1 MVQAEPNALTEFS
14 SPSSLPVLMNFNTH
28 RCLAAVFAG
37 ALSAA
42 WAVRA
47 EDAKVTHHYTDND
60 GVKIHYVTAGDSG
73 PLVVMIH
80 GFPDYWY
87 SWNEQLKALKSTH
100 RVAAVDQRGYNRSD
114 KPKGLDNYAIPK
126 LVSDVAAVIRDM
138 GEKKAVIVGH
148 DWGGMVAWSFAMS
161 KPEMTE
167 RLAVLNLPHPKGLNR
182 ELANNP
188 DQQRNSQY
196 ARAFQLPGA
205 HKLLTAERLAGWV
218 KGEAKRAKYIEA
230 MKRSDFEA
238 MLNYYKRNYP
248 RPPYEEDTS
257 EPVRLKMPVL
267 LIHGLDDKA
276 LLHGAL
282 NRTWEWLDGDLTLVT
297 IPGAGHF
304 VHHDKPALVSRT
316 LKMWLLRDR

>member
-1 MVQAEPNALTEFS
+1 MSLT
-14 SPSSLPVLMNFNTH
+14 TIH
-28 RCLAAVFAG
+28 RQGAAVAACWLAACIAQ
-37 ALSAA
+37 
-42 WAVRA
+42 A
-47 EDAKVTHHYTDND
+47 EDAKGTHHYADND
-60 GVKIHYVTAGDSG
+60 GVKIHYATAGDSG

-80 GFPDYWY
+80 GFPDFWY
-87 SWNEQLKALKSTH
+87 SWNEQIKALQSTH
-100 RVAAVDQRGYNRSD
+100 RVAAMDLRGYNRSD

-148 DWGGMVAWSFAMS
+148 DWGGMVAWQFAMT
-161 KPEMTE
+161 KPEMTD

-257 EPVRLKMPVL
+257 EPVRLKIPVL

-316 LKMWLLRDR
+316 LKMWLMRDR

>member
-1 MVQAEPNALTEFS
+1 MLFGETIRTSVAIAV
-14 SPSSLPVLMNFNTH
+14 SLGS
-28 RCLAAVFAG
+28 AAVT
-37 ALSAA
+37 
-42 WAVRA
+42 VRA
-47 EDAKVTHHYTDND
+47 SDAKVTHHYADND
-60 GVKIHYVTAGDSG
+60 GVKIHYATAGDSG

-80 GFPDYWY
+80 GFPDFWY
-87 SWNEQLKALKSTH
+87 SWNEQIKALQSTH
-100 RVAAVDQRGYNRSD
+100 RVAAMDLRGYNRSD

-148 DWGGMVAWSFAMS
+148 DWGGMVAWQFAMT
-161 KPEMTE
+161 KPEMTD

-196 ARAFQLPGA
+196 ARTFQLPGA

-257 EPVRLKMPVL
+257 EPVRLKIPAL

-316 LKMWLLRDR
+316 LKMWLMRDR

>member
-1 MVQAEPNALTEFS
+1 MSLTTIHRRVAAFAALSFAA
-14 SPSSLPVLMNFNTH
+14 
-28 RCLAAVFAG
+28 LAAQAG
-37 ALSAA
+37 D
-42 WAVRA
+42 A
-47 EDAKVTHHYTDND
+47 EVTHHYADND
-60 GVKIHYVTAGDSG
+60 GVKIHYVMAGDSG

-80 GFPDYWY
+80 GFPDFWY
-87 SWNEQLKALKSTH
+87 SWNEQIKALQSTH
-100 RVAAVDQRGYNRSD
+100 RVAAIDQRGYNRSD
-114 KPKGLDNYAIPK
+114 KPMGLDNYAISK

-161 KPEMTE
+161 KPEMTD

-257 EPVRLKMPVL
+257 DPVRLKMPVL

-282 NRTWEWLDGDLTLVT
+282 NRTWEWLDGDLTMVT

-304 VHHDKPALVSRT
+304 VHHDKPSLVSRT

>member
-1 MVQAEPNALTEFS
+1 MYSVFHRQLAVVVALGLS
-14 SPSSLPVLMNFNTH
+14 VAGVA
-28 RCLAAVFAG
+28 RAA
-37 ALSAA
+37 
-42 WAVRA
+42 
-47 EDAKVTHHYTDND
+47 DAKVSHHYADND
-60 GVKIHYVTAGDSG
+60 GVKIHYAKAGETG

-80 GFPDYWY
+80 GFPDFWY
-87 SWNEQLKALKSTH
+87 SWNEQIKALQSMH
-100 RVAAVDQRGYNRSD
+100 RVVAMDLRGYNRSD
-114 KPKGLDNYAIPK
+114 KPKGLDQYAMPRLI
-126 LVSDVAAVIRDM
+126 SDVAAVIRDA

-148 DWGGMVAWSFAMS
+148 DWGGMVAWQFAMA
-161 KPEMTE
+161 KPEMTD
-167 RLAVLNLPHPKGLNR
+167 RLVVLNLPHPKGLSR

-196 ARAFQLPGA
+196 ARNFQKPGA
-205 HKLLTAERLAGWV
+205 HEKLSAERLTRWV
-218 KGEAKRAKYIEA
+218 KGEAKRAKYIAA

-248 RPPYEEDTS
+248 RPPYREDTS

-267 LIHGLDDKA
+267 LIHGLDDRA

-297 IPGAGHF
+297 VPGAGHF
-304 VHHDKPALVSRT
+304 VHHDKPEFINRT

>member
-1 MVQAEPNALTEFS
+1 
-14 SPSSLPVLMNFNTH
+14 MNSITH
-28 RCLAAVFAG
+28 HCLAAFFAVT
-37 ALSAA
+37 LSTAPT
-42 WAVRA
+42 VRA
-47 EDAKVTHHYTDND
+47 EDSKVSHHYANND
-60 GVKIHYVTAGDSG
+60 GVKIHYVTAGEAG

-80 GFPDYWY
+80 GFPDFWY
-87 SWNEQLKALKSTH
+87 SWNDQIKALQSTH
-100 RVAAVDQRGYNRSD
+100 RVAAIDQRGYNRSD
-114 KPKGLDNYAIPK
+114 KPKGLENYAIPK
-126 LVSDVAAVIRDM
+126 LVSDVAAVIRDV
-138 GEKKAVIVGH
+138 GETKAVIVGH
-148 DWGGMVAWSFAMS
+148 DWGGMVAWTFAMT
-161 KPEMTE
+161 KPEMTD

-188 DQQRNSQY
+188 AQQRNSQY

-205 HKLLTAERLAGWV
+205 HKLLNAERLAGWV
-218 KGEAKRAKYIEA
+218 KGEAKRAKYIKA

-248 RPPYEEDTS
+248 KPPYEEDAS

-267 LIHGLDDKA
+267 LIHGLDDQA

-282 NRTWEWLDGDLTLVT
+282 NRTWEWLDADLTLMT

-304 VHHDKPALVSRT
+304 VHHDKPTLVSRT

>member
-1 MVQAEPNALTEFS
+1 
-14 SPSSLPVLMNFNTH
+14 MNFNTH
-28 RCLAAVFAG
+28 HCLTAVFSV
-37 ALSAA
+37 ALSTA
-42 WAVRA
+42 WTAHA
-47 EDAKVTHHYTDND
+47 EDAEVTHHYADND
-60 GVKIHYVTAGDSG
+60 GAKIHYATAGDSG

-80 GFPDYWY
+80 GFPDFWY
-87 SWNEQLKALKSTH
+87 SWNEQIKALQSTH
-100 RVAAVDQRGYNRSD
+100 RVAAIDQRGYNRSD
-114 KPKGLDNYAIPK
+114 KPKGLENYAIPK

-161 KPEMTE
+161 KPEMTD

-257 EPVRLKMPVL
+257 DPVRLKMPVL

>member
-1 MVQAEPNALTEFS
+1 
-14 SPSSLPVLMNFNTH
+14 MNFNTH
-28 RCLAAVFAG
+28 RCLAAVFAV

-42 WAVRA
+42 WTTQA
-47 EDAKVTHHYTDND
+47 EDAKVTRHYADND
-60 GVKIHYVTAGDSG
+60 GVKIHYATAGDSG

-80 GFPDYWY
+80 GFPDFWY
-87 SWNEQLKALKSTH
+87 SWNEQIKALQSTH
-100 RVAAVDQRGYNRSD
+100 RVAAMDLRGYNRSD

-148 DWGGMVAWSFAMS
+148 DWGGMVAWQFAMT
-161 KPEMTE
+161 KPEMTD

-196 ARAFQLPGA
+196 ARNFQQPDA
-205 HKLLTAERLAGWV
+205 HKQLDAERLIRWV

-230 MKRSDFEA
+230 MKRSDFES

-248 RPPYEEDTS
+248 RPPYKEDTS
-257 EPVRLKMPVL
+257 EPVRLNMPVL
-267 LIHGLDDKA
+267 LIHGLDDWA
-276 LLHGAL
+276 LLPGAL
-282 NRTWEWLDGDLTLVT
+282 NQTWEWLDGDLTLVT
-297 IPGAGHF
+297 VPGAGHF
-304 VHHDKPALVSRT
+304 VHHDKPDFINRT
-316 LKMWLLRDR
+316 LKMWLMRDR

>member
-1 MVQAEPNALTEFS
+1 MSLTTIHRRVAAFAALSFAA
-14 SPSSLPVLMNFNTH
+14 
-28 RCLAAVFAG
+28 LAAQAG
-37 ALSAA
+37 D
-42 WAVRA
+42 A
-47 EDAKVTHHYTDND
+47 EVTHHYADND
-60 GVKIHYVTAGDSG
+60 GVKIHYVMAGDSG

-80 GFPDYWY
+80 GFPDFWY
-87 SWNEQLKALKSTH
+87 SWNEQIKALQSTH
-100 RVAAVDQRGYNRSD
+100 RVAAIDQRGYNRSD
-114 KPKGLDNYAIPK
+114 KPVGLDNYAIPK

-161 KPEMTE
+161 KPEMTD

-205 HKLLTAERLAGWV
+205 HKQLTAERLAGWV

-230 MKRSDFEA
+230 MKRSDIEA

-304 VHHDKPALVSRT
+304 VHHDKPSLVSRT

>member
-1 MVQAEPNALTEFS
+1 MSLTTIHRRVAAFAALSFAA
-14 SPSSLPVLMNFNTH
+14 
-28 RCLAAVFAG
+28 LAAQAG
-37 ALSAA
+37 D
-42 WAVRA
+42 A
-47 EDAKVTHHYTDND
+47 EVTHHYADND
-60 GVKIHYVTAGDSG
+60 GVKIHYVMAGDSG

-80 GFPDYWY
+80 GFPDFWY
-87 SWNEQLKALKSTH
+87 SWNEQIKALQSTH
-100 RVAAVDQRGYNRSD
+100 RVAAIDQRGYNRSD
-114 KPKGLDNYAIPK
+114 KPMGLDNYAIPK

-161 KPEMTE
+161 KPEMTD

-276 LLHGAL
+276 LLPGAL

-304 VHHDKPALVSRT
+304 VHHDKPSLVSRT

>member
-1 MVQAEPNALTEFS
+1 M
-14 SPSSLPVLMNFNTH
+14 M
-28 RCLAAVFAG
+28 
-37 ALSAA
+37 
-42 WAVRA
+42 
-47 EDAKVTHHYTDND
+47 
-60 GVKIHYVTAGDSG
+60 
-73 PLVVMIH
+73 
-80 GFPDYWY
+80 
-87 SWNEQLKALKSTH
+87 
-100 RVAAVDQRGYNRSD
+100 
-114 KPKGLDNYAIPK
+114 
-126 LVSDVAAVIRDM
+126 
-138 GEKKAVIVGH
+138 
-148 DWGGMVAWSFAMS
+148 

-257 EPVRLKMPVL
+257 DPVRLKMPVL

-282 NRTWEWLDGDLTLVT
+282 NRTWEWLDADLTLVT

>member
-1 MVQAEPNALTEFS
+1 M
-14 SPSSLPVLMNFNTH
+14 
-28 RCLAAVFAG
+28 
-37 ALSAA
+37 SAA
-42 WAVRA
+42 WAVCA
-47 EDAKVTHHYTDND
+47 EDAEVAHHYTDND
-60 GVKIHYVTAGDSG
+60 EVKIHYVTAGDSG

-80 GFPDYWY
+80 GFPDFWY
-87 SWNEQLKALKSTH
+87 SWNEQIKALQSTH
-100 RVAAVDQRGYNRSD
+100 RVAAIDQRGYNRSG
-114 KPKGLDNYAIPK
+114 KPKGLENYAIPK

-161 KPEMTE
+161 KPEMTD

-196 ARAFQLPGA
+196 GRAFQLPGA

-248 RPPYEEDTS
+248 RPPYEEDMS
-257 EPVRLKMPVL
+257 DPVRLKVPVL

>member
-1 MVQAEPNALTEFS
+1 MYSVF
-14 SPSSLPVLMNFNTH
+14 H
-28 RCLAAVFAG
+28 RQLAAVVALGLSVAG
-37 ALSAA
+37 VARAA
-42 WAVRA
+42 
-47 EDAKVTHHYTDND
+47 DAKVSHHYADND
-60 GVKIHYVTAGDSG
+60 GVKIHYAKAGETG

-80 GFPDYWY
+80 GFPDFWY
-87 SWNEQLKALKSTH
+87 SWNEQIKALQSMH
-100 RVAAVDQRGYNRSD
+100 RVVAMDLRGYNRSD
-114 KPKGLDNYAIPK
+114 KPKGLDQYAMPR
-126 LVSDVAAVIRDM
+126 LVSDVAAVIRDA

-148 DWGGMVAWSFAMS
+148 DWGGMVAWQFAMA
-161 KPEMTE
+161 KPEMTD
-167 RLAVLNLPHPKGLNR
+167 RLVVLNLPHPKGLSR

-196 ARAFQLPGA
+196 ARNFQKPGA
-205 HKLLTAERLAGWV
+205 HEKLSAERLTRWV
-218 KGEAKRAKYIEA
+218 KGEAKRAKYIAA

-248 RPPYEEDTS
+248 RPPYREDTS

-267 LIHGLDDKA
+267 LIHGLDDRA

-297 IPGAGHF
+297 VPGAGHF
-304 VHHDKPALVSRT
+304 VHHDKPEFINRT

>member
-1 MVQAEPNALTEFS
+1 M
-14 SPSSLPVLMNFNTH
+14 
-28 RCLAAVFAG
+28 
-37 ALSAA
+37 
-42 WAVRA
+42 
-47 EDAKVTHHYTDND
+47 
-60 GVKIHYVTAGDSG
+60 KIHYATAGDSG

-80 GFPDYWY
+80 GFPDFWY
-87 SWNEQLKALKSTH
+87 SWNEQIKALQSTH
-100 RVAAVDQRGYNRSD
+100 RVAAMDLRGYNRSD

-148 DWGGMVAWSFAMS
+148 DWGGMVAWQFAMT
-161 KPEMTE
+161 KPEMTD

-257 EPVRLKMPVL
+257 EPVRLKIPAL

-316 LKMWLLRDR
+316 LKMWLMRDR

>member
-1 MVQAEPNALTEFS
+1 MLFGETIRTSVAIVV
-14 SPSSLPVLMNFNTH
+14 SLGS
-28 RCLAAVFAG
+28 AAVT
-37 ALSAA
+37 
-42 WAVRA
+42 VRA
-47 EDAKVTHHYTDND
+47 SDAKVTHHYADND
-60 GVKIHYVTAGDSG
+60 GVKIHYATAGDSG

-80 GFPDYWY
+80 GFPDFWY
-87 SWNEQLKALKSTH
+87 SWNEQIKALQSTH
-100 RVAAVDQRGYNRSD
+100 RVAAMDLRGYNRSD

-148 DWGGMVAWSFAMS
+148 DWGGMVAWQFAMT
-161 KPEMTE
+161 KPEMTD

-248 RPPYEEDTS
+248 RTPYEEDTS

-282 NRTWEWLDGDLTLVT
+282 NRTWEWLDADLTLVT

-316 LKMWLLRDR
+316 LKMWLMRDR

>member
-1 MVQAEPNALTEFS
+1 MSLTTIHRRVAAFAALSFAA
-14 SPSSLPVLMNFNTH
+14 
-28 RCLAAVFAG
+28 LAAQAG
-37 ALSAA
+37 D
-42 WAVRA
+42 A
-47 EDAKVTHHYTDND
+47 EVTHHYADND
-60 GVKIHYVTAGDSG
+60 GVKIHYVMAGDSR

-80 GFPDYWY
+80 GFPDFWY
-87 SWNEQLKALKSTH
+87 SWNEQIKALQSTH
-100 RVAAVDQRGYNRSD
+100 RVVAIDQRGYNRSD
-114 KPKGLDNYAIPK
+114 KPKGLDNYAMPK

-138 GEKKAVIVGH
+138 GETKAVIVGH
-148 DWGGMVAWSFAMS
+148 DWGGMVAWTFAMTN
-161 KPEMTE
+161 PEMTE

-218 KGEAKRAKYIEA
+218 KGDAKRAKYIEA

-257 EPVRLKMPVL
+257 EPVRLKIPVL

-276 LLHGAL
+276 LLSGAL

-304 VHHDKPALVSRT
+304 VHHDKPSLVSRT

>member
-1 MVQAEPNALTEFS
+1 MLFGETIRTSVAIAV
-14 SPSSLPVLMNFNTH
+14 SLGS
-28 RCLAAVFAG
+28 AVVT
-37 ALSAA
+37 
-42 WAVRA
+42 VRA
-47 EDAKVTHHYTDND
+47 SDAKVTHHYADND
-60 GVKIHYVTAGDSG
+60 GVKIHYATAGDSG

-80 GFPDYWY
+80 GFPDFWY
-87 SWNEQLKALKSTH
+87 SWNEQIKALQSTH
-100 RVAAVDQRGYNRSD
+100 RVAAMDLRGYNRSD

-148 DWGGMVAWSFAMS
+148 DWGGMVAWQFAMT
-161 KPEMTE
+161 KPEMTD

-257 EPVRLKMPVL
+257 EPVRLKIPAL

-316 LKMWLLRDR
+316 LKMWLMRDR

>member
-1 MVQAEPNALTEFS
+1 MLFGKTIRTSVAIAV
-14 SPSSLPVLMNFNTH
+14 SLGS
-28 RCLAAVFAG
+28 AVVT
-37 ALSAA
+37 
-42 WAVRA
+42 VRA
-47 EDAKVTHHYTDND
+47 SDAKVTHHYADND
-60 GVKIHYVTAGDSG
+60 GVKIHYATAGDSG

-80 GFPDYWY
+80 GFPDFWY
-87 SWNEQLKALKSTH
+87 SWNEQIKALQSTH
-100 RVAAVDQRGYNRSD
+100 RVAAMDLRGYNRSD

-148 DWGGMVAWSFAMS
+148 DWGGMVAWQFAMT
-161 KPEMTE
+161 KPEMTD

-196 ARAFQLPGA
+196 ARTFQLPGA

-257 EPVRLKMPVL
+257 EPVRLKIPAL

-316 LKMWLLRDR
+316 LKMWLMRDR

>member
-1 MVQAEPNALTEFS
+1 
-14 SPSSLPVLMNFNTH
+14 
-28 RCLAAVFAG
+28 
-37 ALSAA
+37 
-42 WAVRA
+42 
-47 EDAKVTHHYTDND
+47 
-60 GVKIHYVTAGDSG
+60 
-73 PLVVMIH
+73 
-80 GFPDYWY
+80 
-87 SWNEQLKALKSTH
+87 
-100 RVAAVDQRGYNRSD
+100 
-114 KPKGLDNYAIPK
+114 
-126 LVSDVAAVIRDM
+126 
-138 GEKKAVIVGH
+138 
-148 DWGGMVAWSFAMS
+148 MS
-161 KPEMTE
+161 KPEMTD

-248 RPPYEEDTS
+248 RTPYEEDTS

>member
-1 MVQAEPNALTEFS
+1 MYSVFHRHLAVVVALGLS
-14 SPSSLPVLMNFNTH
+14 VAGVA
-28 RCLAAVFAG
+28 RAA
-37 ALSAA
+37 
-42 WAVRA
+42 
-47 EDAKVTHHYTDND
+47 DAKVSHHYADND
-60 GVKIHYVTAGDSG
+60 GVMIHYAKAGEKG

-80 GFPDYWY
+80 GFPDFWY
-87 SWNEQLKALKSTH
+87 SWNEQIKALQSTY
-100 RVAAVDQRGYNRSD
+100 RVVAMDLRGYNRSD
-114 KPKGLDNYAIPK
+114 KPKGLDQYAMPR
-126 LVSDVAAVIRDM
+126 LVSDVAAVIRDA

-148 DWGGMVAWSFAMS
+148 DWGGMVAWQFAMA
-161 KPEMTE
+161 KPEMTD
-167 RLAVLNLPHPKGLNR
+167 RLVVLNLPHPKGLSR

-196 ARAFQLPGA
+196 ARNFQKPGA
-205 HKLLTAERLAGWV
+205 HEKLSAERLTRWV
-218 KGEAKRAKYIEA
+218 KGEAKRAKYIAA

-248 RPPYEEDTS
+248 RPPYREDTS

-267 LIHGLDDKA
+267 LIHGLDDRA

-297 IPGAGHF
+297 VPGAGHF
-304 VHHDKPALVSRT
+304 VHHDKPEFINRT

>member
-1 MVQAEPNALTEFS
+1 MYSISILRRFVVVVLGFS
-14 SPSSLPVLMNFNTH
+14 VVG
-28 RCLAAVFAG
+28 AARAG
-37 ALSAA
+37 
-42 WAVRA
+42 
-47 EDAKVTHHYTDND
+47 DAKVTHHYAEND
-60 GVKIHYVTAGDSG
+60 GVKIHYATAGDSG

-80 GFPDYWY
+80 GFPDFWY
-87 SWNEQLKALKSTH
+87 SWNEQMKALQSSH
-100 RVAAVDQRGYNRSD
+100 RVVAMDLRGYNRSD
-114 KPKGLDNYAIPK
+114 KPKGLEQYSISV
-126 LVSDVAAVIRDM
+126 LVSDVATVIRDA
-138 GEKKAVIVGH
+138 GESKAVIVGH
-148 DWGGMVAWSFAMS
+148 DWGGMVAWTFAMT

-196 ARAFQLPGA
+196 ARNFQQPGA
-205 HKLLTAERLAGWV
+205 HEKLNAERLTRWV

-230 MKRSDFEA
+230 MERSDIKA

-248 RPPYEEDTS
+248 RPPYKEDTS

-267 LIHGLDDKA
+267 LIHGLADQA

-282 NRTWEWLDGDLTLVT
+282 NRTWEWIDGDLTMVT

-304 VHHDKPALVSRT
+304 VHHDRPKLVSGT

>member
-1 MVQAEPNALTEFS
+1 
-14 SPSSLPVLMNFNTH
+14 MNFNTH
-28 RCLAAVFAG
+28 RCLAAVFAV

-47 EDAKVTHHYTDND
+47 EDAEVTHHYADND
-60 GVKIHYVTAGDSG
+60 GVKIHYATAGDSG

-80 GFPDYWY
+80 GFPDFWY
-87 SWNEQLKALKSTH
+87 SWNEQIKALQSTH
-100 RVAAVDQRGYNRSD
+100 RVAAMDLRGYNRSD

-148 DWGGMVAWSFAMS
+148 DWGGMVAWQFAMT
-161 KPEMTE
+161 KPEMTD

-257 EPVRLKMPVL
+257 EPVRLKIPAL

-316 LKMWLLRDR
+316 LKMWLMRDR

>member
-1 MVQAEPNALTEFS
+1 
-14 SPSSLPVLMNFNTH
+14 MNFNTH
-28 RCLAAVFAG
+28 RCLAAVFAV

-42 WAVRA
+42 WTTQA
-47 EDAKVTHHYTDND
+47 EDAKGTHHYADND
-60 GVKIHYVTAGDSG
+60 GVKIHYATAGDSG

-80 GFPDYWY
+80 GFPDFWY
-87 SWNEQLKALKSTH
+87 SWNEQIKALQSTH
-100 RVAAVDQRGYNRSD
+100 RVAAMDLRGYNRSD

-148 DWGGMVAWSFAMS
+148 DWGGMVAWQFAMT
-161 KPEMTE
+161 KPEMTD

-257 EPVRLKMPVL
+257 EPVRLKIPAL

-304 VHHDKPALVSRT
+304 VHHDKPVLVSRT